1 MGQLFTQK
9 YPNNIRTILGL
20 INIPKQDDVTLLCDT
35 TLGAVA
41 IQLLDI
47 PADYWSTQYKLYV
60 IDKSTTLNPNGNAS
74 VNNITIVAPIG
85 TLINGLPSVVINS
98 NGGGY
103 AIIVTSNT
111 NYGATYCGAGA
122 FGGGGYTTVE
132 DEGVALPPRTI
143 MNFVGASVTATDVG
157 GKTVVTI
164 NGGGITSITNAG
176 YLALLSTNS
185 VVQGQFYLITD
196 ATYTDGGVVVQGI
209 LPNAPPSVN
218 GVGIHLNADYQKVGN
233 YSSVV
238 GFGTA
243 KGIWSSVVTPVVVG
257 DCVVWN
263 NTNYKNLTGNWGT
276 APSIDL
282 VNWVALP
289 KLSTNGYILECDFV
303 KYSLTV
309 NAIFYRSD
317 ARGNEVEFYTKA
329 LGQPNT
335 LLDFQWGR
343 NKARFNKIR
352 GTSTLEFTNSNALIT
367 YNVIDSGRLQD
378 YTPTIAEFGT
388 ISLNT
393 IGANGQIDLNITKG
407 NVIGNQVINGTITTF
422 GITRTIHPLGN
433 IGYNFVNGGQI
444 SIDDFNG
451 IMNGNEV
458 VRYGTV
464 EITLCNSTF
473 NRNYVTDGGKF
484 VIGSMIDP
492 AFGIQFCE
500 ASDDNIVTIPLTTA
514 LIQYKKIRKGYS
526 NWVTT
531 LDLTDPT
538 IFAGDTITIPL
549 TSNFYG
555 IFLVSGGGGLTINK
569 ILNMPTNHKNTFSP
583 VATQTTTF
591 QHTLVAGA
599 VTGNLLCDAPSSAN
613 LITGRTNGSDFI
625 EYETSGDLNLR
636 TNLVL
641 LA

>member
-60 IDKSTTLNPNGNAS
+60 IDKSTILNPSGNAS

-122 FGGGGYTTVE
+122 FGGGGYTTIE

-164 NGGGITSITNAG
+164 NGGGVTSITNAG
-176 YLALLSTNS
+176 YLALVSTNS

-196 ATYTDGGVVVQGI
+196 ALYTDGGVVVQGI

-218 GVGIHLNADYQKVGN
+218 GVGIHLNADYQGVGN

-243 KGIWSSVVTPVVVG
+243 KGIWSSVITPVVAG

-276 APSIDL
+276 APNIDL

-303 KYSLTV
+303 KYSLTL

-317 ARGNEVEFYTKA
+317 ARGNEVELYNKG
-329 LGQPNT
+329 LGQPTT

-367 YNVIDSGRLQD
+367 YNIIDSGRLQD
-378 YTPTIAEFGT
+378 YTPTIAEFGI
-388 ISLNT
+388 ISKN
-393 IGANGQIDLNITKG
+393 IINRDGQIDLNITKG
-407 NVIGNQVINGTITTF
+407 QVVLNQVSNGSISTF
-422 GITRTIHPLGN
+422 GLTRTINVGAQISN
-433 IGYNFVNGGQI
+433 NYINVGQI

-451 IMNGNEV
+451 LMFGNEV
-458 VRYGTV
+458 VRGGFV
-464 EITLCNSTF
+464 EITLCGSKFKN
-473 NRNYVTDGGKF
+473 NYATDGGKF
-484 VIGSMIDP
+484 VIGSMSFDIE
-492 AFGIQFCE
+492 FCE

-531 LDLTDPT
+531 LDLADPT

-555 IFLVSGGGGLTINK
+555 IFLTNNGGGLTINK

-583 VATQTTTF
+583 VATQTATF

-625 EYETSGDLNLR
+625 EYETSGDLNIR

-641 LA
+641 IA

>member
-60 IDKSTTLNPNGNAS
+60 IDKSTTLNPSGNAS

-176 YLALLSTNS
+176 YLALVSTNS

-196 ATYTDGGVVVQGI
+196 AIYTDGGVVVQGI

-303 KYSLTV
+303 KYNLTV

-343 NKARFNKIR
+343 NKARYNKIR

-367 YNVIDSGRLQD
+367 YNVLDSGRLQD
-378 YTPTIAEFGT
+378 YTPTIAEFGE
-388 ISLNT
+388 ISKN
-393 IGANGQIDLNITKG
+393 IISRGGQIDLNITKG
-407 NVIGNQVINGTITTF
+407 QVVANQVSGAISTF
-422 GITRTIHPLGN
+422 GLTRTISQLGD
-433 IGYNFVNGGQI
+433 I
-444 SIDDFNG
+444 SSNYIDLDL
-451 IMNGNEV
+451 
-458 VRYGTV
+458 V
-464 EITLCNSTF
+464 EI
-473 NRNYVTDGGKF
+473 V
-484 VIGSMIDP
+484 
-492 AFGIQFCE
+492 
-500 ASDDNIVTIPLTTA
+500 
-514 LIQYKKIRKGYS
+514 
-526 NWVTT
+526 
-531 LDLTDPT
+531 
-538 IFAGDTITIPL
+538 
-549 TSNFYG
+549 
-555 IFLVSGGGGLTINK
+555 
-569 ILNMPTNHKNTFSP
+569 
-583 VATQTTTF
+583 
-591 QHTLVAGA
+591 
-599 VTGNLLCDAPSSAN
+599 
-613 LITGRTNGSDFI
+613 
-625 EYETSGDLNLR
+625 
-636 TNLVL
+636 
-641 LA
+641 